1 MGENVISILAKWL
14 LFTADDIFASSPSFN
29 WSADLKLTS
38 DDSLLECILSVDNTA
53 LLTEKR
59 LADEDEELALSKA
72 LIAEN
77 WWGKWT
83 LSEYNP
89 LYTL

>member
-14 LFTADDIFASSPSFN
+14 LFTDDIFASSPLFS
-29 WSADLKLTS
+29 WSADPKLTT

-59 LADEDEELALSKA
+59 LADKDEELALSKA

-83 LSEYNP
+83 LSEHNP